1 MDNLNTT
8 VEIVGVQ
15 NQIDISTS
23 KLFLPT
29 NSNLAFPKLS
39 QKCPHRYKKRKR
51 KKNSTDQTHD
61 ASFRVEFIQNVKQ
74 FELENFVQE
83 LQYKV

>member
-51 KKNSTDQTHD
+51 KKKFHKSDTQCQLPGRIYTKCE
-61 ASFRVEFIQNVKQ
+61 AVRA
-74 FELENFVQE
+74 
-83 LQYKV
+83 